1 MRHLLTLPLIIIF
14 ACSNMAQAVNYIYG
28 EIGNDDKVGTY
39 TVSISNG
46 NDTIIGTFYDMA
58 FSLPVDTVGSYNIRI
73 KSQGYADLTTSIDVK
88 TSTYDLGVLYLQEQ
102 RSIELKEVVVE
113 AKKCVVKR
121 EGTSYEISNIVGTYL
136 GDAGSIKDMLVL
148 TPGLMQDG
156 NGGVKLLNETSPDIY
171 INERKVTESE
181 LLMLRSNDVAKIE
194 VIRDPGARYKSSTQS
209 VVKITLRKR
218 IKDYIG
224 LNVSEEIIVGR
235 KISNESNIN
244 ISTKTGKL
252 STLVSFHYEL
262 SNKHLWSEQNTAIAK
277 TANYNSIND
286 YITDSLTNHRDGY
299 YTLAGLTYNFNN
311 NSYLSMQYNGAYT
324 RSNRNQNIYHT
335 FLEDNATT
343 LYRELSDTPKDNN
356 NRHNATMS
364 YFVKRNALSSLNLG
378 LNYSRIANN
387 SDKNVFIEQTG
398 TISEES
404 DSHSAINSKSQYD
417 LLNFEANY
425 TFAINKINKF
435 GIGISSDYISNN
447 YTYIQSQSEQDS
459 KRKDFIHGV
468 YATYNVP
475 IKKFTL
481 FTQLRYEYN
490 HSTLNTPTSKES
502 VSYHTVLPFVRLL
515 YMINNN
521 DFIQIAYRSF
531 SNRPSI
537 SQLSNI
543 ISYSDMLHSSVGN
556 PSLKSENYN
565 NIWLTYGVGKF
576 NATLYYRYGKDAIV
590 NGTFM
595 QSDSRNILIKPIN
608 SNYRSQWSLDCDYS
622 ISKPKY
628 SLNFSV
634 IESYTTVKYPVI
646 ENIANSSLYNW
657 HTSVSVSGRW
667 NFYKTLEFHGSAS
680 YNSSFLDGNQETGD
694 MWELTLGIKGRFVK
708 NRLIASIKCSD
719 ILRRGVTP
727 YCESKFANVS
737 EWRRNHF
744 DTRNISFSIQ
754 YLFNVVRSNFKNSN
768 VGSDAKSRAK

>member
-398 TISEES
+398 TISEER
-404 DSHSAINSKSQYD
+404 DTHSAINSKSQYD

-459 KRKDFIHGV
+459 KRKDFIQGV

-502 VSYHTVLPFVRLL
+502 VSYHTVLP
-515 YMINNN
+515 
-521 DFIQIAYRSF
+521 
-531 SNRPSI
+531 
-537 SQLSNI
+537 
-543 ISYSDMLHSSVGN
+543 
-556 PSLKSENYN
+556 
-565 NIWLTYGVGKF
+565 
-576 NATLYYRYGKDAIV
+576 
-590 NGTFM
+590 
-595 QSDSRNILIKPIN
+595 
-608 SNYRSQWSLDCDYS
+608 
-622 ISKPKY
+622 
-628 SLNFSV
+628 
-634 IESYTTVKYPVI
+634 
-646 ENIANSSLYNW
+646 
-657 HTSVSVSGRW
+657 
-667 NFYKTLEFHGSAS
+667 
-680 YNSSFLDGNQETGD
+680 
-694 MWELTLGIKGRFVK
+694 
-708 NRLIASIKCSD
+708 
-719 ILRRGVTP
+719 
-727 YCESKFANVS
+727 
-737 EWRRNHF
+737 
-744 DTRNISFSIQ
+744 
-754 YLFNVVRSNFKNSN
+754 
-768 VGSDAKSRAK
+768 